1 MPVKL
6 PVTGRYTA
14 KDQLKADECNKFIGH
29 GSSRSSTNKYREAY
43 GEQANCGHYTESD
56 RVFVSVEGARKNR
69 VPLNE
74 SEVMLAVK
82 AGASIVADTVF
93 NRNRPYNVG
102 ERALA
107 KLLRDNGYKDT
118 AQEYGTLWSPV

>member
-6 PVTGRYTA
+6 PVTGRFTA
-14 KDQLKADECNKFIGH
+14 KDQLKANECNKFIGH
-29 GSSRSSTNKYREAY
+29 GSPRSSTNKYREAY

-74 SEVMLAVK
+74 NEVMLAIK
-82 AGASIVADTVF
+82 AGATIVADTPN
-93 NRNRPYNVG
+93 NRYRMYNVG
-102 ERALA
+102 ERELSAL
-107 KLLRDNGYKDT
+107 LLNNYYRDKANS
-118 AQEYGTLWSPV
+118 YGSEWKPL